1 MTSEK
6 DLSDS
11 FKDKEVPPFLEILG
25 FKGAKLLDDESF
37 VCDFS
42 PSVDLTHSNGM
53 IVQGGFVTGMLD
65 ACMAQFIIYKYHGQK
80 IPLTLDIDVKFFMP
94 CAPGDV
100 RAISKIT
107 KEGKSISFTEA
118 KLYQNNKLIAISTAT
133 NKIVPT
139 KI

>member
-65 ACMAQFIIYKYHGQK
+65 ACMAQFIIYKHEGQK
-80 IPLTLDIDVKFFMP
+80 IPLTLRYR
-94 CAPGDV
+94 C
-100 RAISKIT
+100 
-107 KEGKSISFTEA
+107 
-118 KLYQNNKLIAISTAT
+118 
-133 NKIVPT
+133 
-139 KI
+139 